1 MTFNQRSKTMKTKL
15 IALALFVG
23 TTVAV
28 ALSPVFSAVAVIPSP
43 QPLPLPPITPVS
55 NERPRVEAVFV
66 LDTTGSMS
74 GLIQAAKEKIWSI
87 ANTMASAQPAPEIR
101 IGLVAYRDRGDVYVT
116 QRVDLS
122 PDLDS
127 TYARLMD
134 FRADGGGDGPESVN
148 QALHEAVNNMSWSQ
162 DQNTYKVVFLVGDAP
177 AHMDY
182 QDDVKYPVTIAAA
195 KQRGIVINAIQSG
208 SNGETLQ
215 MWQQIARAG
224 SGDYF
229 QVESDG
235 NAVAIATPFD
245 RELAELSA
253 KMDETRLYYGSEE
266 EKVKQRSKVAASDK
280 LTAASS
286 IASRARRATFNVS
299 KSGESNFLG
308 EGELVDDVASGRVD
322 ISAIEERQLP
332 APLQAMAPAERKAVI
347 EEKAG
352 QRQALQAQIQA
363 MAQKRSSYL
372 KEKVAAEGGAK
383 DSLDEKI
390 YSAVREQAAARGL
403 RYEADS
409 ADY

>member
-1 MTFNQRSKTMKTKL
+1 MKTKL
-15 IALALFVG
+15 IALVLFVG
-23 TTVAV
+23 TAAAV
-28 ALSPVFSAVAVIPSP
+28 ALFPVFKEAAAIA
-43 QPLPLPPITPVS
+43 QPDIHPVKLPPVTPVS

-87 ANTMASAQPAPEIR
+87 ANTMASAQPAPQIR
-101 IGLVAYRDRGDVYVT
+101 IGLVAYRDRGDAYVT
-116 QRVDLS
+116 QVVDLS
-122 PDLDS
+122 ADLDS

-134 FRADGGGDGPESVN
+134 FRAEGGGDGPESVN
-148 QALHEAVNNMSWSQ
+148 QALHEAVNQMSWSQ
-162 DQNTYKVVFLVGDAP
+162 DQDTYKVVFLVGDAP

-195 KQRGIVINAIQSG
+195 KQRGIIINAVQSG
-208 SNGETLQ
+208 NDGATSR
-215 MWQQIARAG
+215 MWQQIAEAG
-224 SGDYF
+224 SGDFF
-229 QVESDG
+229 QVGQSG

-266 EKVKQRSKVAASDK
+266 EKEKQRSKVAASDK
-280 LTAASS
+280 LTASSS

-299 KSGESNFLG
+299 KSGASNFLG
-308 EGELVDDVASGRVD
+308 DGELVDDVASGRVD
-322 ISAIEERQLP
+322 ISTIEEAQLP
-332 APLQAMAPAERKAVI
+332 APLQAMAPAERQAVI
-347 EEKAG
+347 AQKAE

-363 MAQKRSSYL
+363 MAERRSHYL
-372 KEKVAAEGGAK
+372 KEKVAAEGGARE
-383 DSLDEKI
+383 SLDEKI
-390 YSAVREQAAARGL
+390 YSAVRAQAAAKGL